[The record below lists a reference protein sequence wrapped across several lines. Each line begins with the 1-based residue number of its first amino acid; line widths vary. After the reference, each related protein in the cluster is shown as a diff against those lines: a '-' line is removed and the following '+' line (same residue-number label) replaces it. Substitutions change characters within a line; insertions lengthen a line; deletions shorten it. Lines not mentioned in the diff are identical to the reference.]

1 MKFKVLFISIFL
13 GLLATDSFYSQTIVW
28 DGETSTEWTTATNWV
43 GDVAP
48 LVSEDIQIS
57 TAASGNYPILTANTS
72 LANLVID
79 AGTSVQINAG
89 IKFDVN
95 GDIDV
100 NGTLNLNGTG
110 AEIDVSNWDDETGT
124 LTFSGNSKVRLS
136 GTGNINSD
144 PSNVLRNL
152 TLKVGAGTY
161 TATSD
166 LSLFGNVTIRGGTT
180 LDVSSFTVDAIS
192 SGAYQFLNEGTIL
205 FSHNNGILISNA
217 DTFNGGSGAI
227 TFTADGTLKLKAN
240 SVFSTGLG
248 TLTVYFVKI

>member
-100 NGTLNLNGTG
+100 N
-110 AEIDVSNWDDETGT
+110 
-124 LTFSGNSKVRLS
+124 NSKS
-136 GTGNINSD
+136 
-144 PSNVLRNL
+144 
-152 TLKVGAGTY
+152 
-161 TATSD
+161 
-166 LSLFGNVTIRGGTT
+166 
-180 LDVSSFTVDAIS
+180 
-192 SGAYQFLNEGTIL
+192 
-205 FSHNNGILISNA
+205 
-217 DTFNGGSGAI
+217 
-227 TFTADGTLKLKAN
+227 
-240 SVFSTGLG
+240 
-248 TLTVYFVKI
+248 